1 MKTQS
6 IMLSENK
13 QAYELL
19 DKGEVIAEEIVS
31 METYRD
37 RDKTWLM
44 VPQVSYLLGTES
56 GKRQILCYFMSPAKS
71 PLLVNLSHRTISV
84 LKELGFTNVGSRSV
98 WTPFKSVNE
107 KEGA

>member
-1 MKTQS
+1 MKIQS

-19 DKGEVIAEEIVS
+19 YKGEVIAEAIVS
-31 METYRD
+31 METYWD
-37 RDKTWLM
+37 GDKTWLM

-56 GKRQILCYFMSPAKS
+56 GKRQILYYFISHAKS
-71 PLLVNLSHRTISV
+71 PLLVNLSHRTIPV
-84 LKELGFTNVGSRSV
+84 LKELGFTNVGSRYV
-98 WTPFKSVNE
+98 WTPFKSANK